1 MPERAPAGLLPRP
14 LDVIFDDDLVDYVK
28 PGDRIRLV
36 GTYRSITGKTSAATS
51 GTFR

>member
-14 LDVIFDDDLVDYVK
+14 LDVIFEDDLVDCVK

-36 GTYRSITGKTSAATS
+36 GTYRSIGGKVATSTS